1 MASRHALD
9 GSTVRISS
17 TRAWGDVLH
26 PMPEAAN
33 QYQGGPT
40 PPYRLAPSTS
50 TRPVDVF
57 TPFGLL
63 DTSAPFSSL
72 SARTMSSPQHQSSGG
87 MRLSKQIHN
96 VQANKQHPAVASNHT
111 AETMSLGPHRTYHPI
126 SISSGLSSVGPSSV
140 SPASLVSSAPC
151 SSITTAN
158 SADAPLVVDTMK
170 LAKELGHR
178 EIVRHMFPSI
188 SDPAIDSLIHQACA
202 GMFSFFS

>member
-63 DTSAPFSSL
+63 DTSVPFSSL

-111 AETMSLGPHRTYHPI
+111 AETMSLGPHRTYHLI
-126 SISSGLSSVGPSSV
+126 SISSGLSSDMWHQLSKQPSTRDLTSTTITQLLRNMRELYAPTQSRLPSKAYVHVLLVCV
-140 SPASLVSSAPC
+140 SPLKGRCGLSYV
-151 SSITTAN
+151 
-158 SADAPLVVDTMK
+158 
-170 LAKELGHR
+170 
-178 EIVRHMFPSI
+178 
-188 SDPAIDSLIHQACA
+188 
-202 GMFSFFS
+202 